1 MNKQEILF
9 HFFREELYNEWPI
22 AYCLAKS
29 MSYHLKRKKDEYCG
43 YCWYKH
49 TWWLYIK
56 DSTTAEYDL
65 YSLEGRLIKEDIVE
79 LEKYT
84 FIDFKKINNFFFK
97 LKRILRKVI
106 DL

>member
-1 MNKQEILF
+1 MNKKEILF
-9 HFFREELYNEWPI
+9 NFFKEELYNKWPI

-29 MSYHLKRKKDEYCG
+29 IAYNLKRKKDEYCG

-56 DSTTAEYDL
+56 DITTEEYDL

-84 FIDFKKINNFFFK
+84 LIKFKKINNFFFK